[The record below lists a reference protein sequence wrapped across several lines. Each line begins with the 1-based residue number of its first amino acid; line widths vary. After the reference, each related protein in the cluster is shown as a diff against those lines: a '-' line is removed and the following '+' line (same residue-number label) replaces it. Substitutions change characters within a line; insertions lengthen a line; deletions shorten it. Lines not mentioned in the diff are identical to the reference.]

1 MARLG
6 AKLPFDLTSCPS
18 TGLDSFDLVI
28 AERDLLLKEPADRV
42 IALMEAV
49 NRNVLAP
56 LAVLTAAE
64 LARARDRE
72 QTRGERGRDACP
84 RKGSPGFGVV
94 AVRNGSTVLCKV
106 VSSDHEAHAAVLV
119 GLEDRLRDEISAAP
133 STTATSAEG
142 AFLSAKRGQ
151 CGLVYASGTDFAAL
165 LDGLQRDQIPS
176 RLTPI
181 WVTPEAL
188 A

>member
-1 MARLG
+1 VVRNLRGELVFESRTAAACLFHRSLDNVFLNRQIRESVARLG

-72 QTRGERGRDACP
+72 QTQANEVETLVRG
-84 RKGSPGFGVV
+84 KGSPGFGVV
-94 AVRNGSTVLCKV
+94 AVRNGSTVL
-106 VSSDHEAHAAVLV
+106 
-119 GLEDRLRDEISAAP
+119 
-133 STTATSAEG
+133 
-142 AFLSAKRGQ
+142 
-151 CGLVYASGTDFAAL
+151 
-165 LDGLQRDQIPS
+165 
-176 RLTPI
+176 
-181 WVTPEAL
+181 
-188 A
+188 